1 MRWIA
6 VLFSLA
12 CGIAADV
19 PLQWTTWAP
28 RPEIAPAFE
37 ATEVEGVPCRRIA
50 ASSFSQF
57 GKWRAAAPVKAATYY
72 DFSVEYRAARVDSE
86 STSVGALLSWTT
98 ADGRVTQRDYADSVT
113 VLANG
118 WRRASRKLQ
127 APNGAASVT
136 IELFLRWTTGGEVL
150 FRNVSLN
157 TAAAAQPRLI
167 RIAVPRLDPPLPA
180 STDSNLTFI
189 DTVARKSSAAGAD
202 LVLLGENIVH
212 RWTSG
217 EPAALAQPITG
228 PIARSLAETAR
239 RHRIYLATS
248 IYEKEDE
255 RVYISAVLFDRT
267 GRLAGKYRKTH
278 IPLSEAE
285 DGITPGND
293 YPVFE
298 TEFGRVGLL
307 VCWDSW
313 FPEPA
318 RILRLKGAELLLIPT
333 TGDVPHHWDVISRAR
348 AIDNGIPLAGAST
361 QRPTSRILDA
371 QGEIA
376 AETADGIAVGVID
389 LNREY
394 RVNWL
399 SVGPGAGEAKSLY
412 IKERRPETYK

>member
-6 VLFSLA
+6 AVISVTSS
-12 CGIAADV
+12 IAADL
-19 PLQWTTWAP
+19 PLAWTTWAP
-28 RPEIAPAFE
+28 RPGIAPAFE
-37 ATEVEGVPCRRIA
+37 AATIEGVPCRRIT
-50 ASSFSQF
+50 ASNFSQF
-57 GKWRAAAPVKAATYY
+57 GKWRASTPVKALNYY
-72 DFSVEYRAARVDSE
+72 EFSVDYLATGVDSE

-98 ADGRVTQRDYADSVT
+98 SDGRVTQRDYADSIAS
-113 VLANG
+113 LDRG

-127 APNGAASVT
+127 APAGVTSVT
-136 IELFLRWTTGGEVL
+136 IELFLRWTSAGEVL
-150 FRNVSLN
+150 FCKVSLASSSAN
-157 TAAAAQPRLI
+157 QPRLI
-167 RIAVPRLDPPLPA
+167 RIAAPRLDPPRPA

-189 DTVARKSSAAGAD
+189 DSVVRKSAAAGAD
-202 LVLLGENIVH
+202 LVLLGENLVH
-212 RWTSG
+212 RWTPG
-217 EPAALAQPITG
+217 EPASLAELITG
-228 PIARSLAETAR
+228 PIARSLGETAR
-239 RHRIYLATS
+239 RHQIYLATS
-248 IYEKEDE
+248 FYEKQDE
-255 RVYISAVLFDRT
+255 RVYITAVLFDRT

-285 DGITPGND
+285 EGITPGSE

-333 TGDVPHHWDVISRAR
+333 TGDVPHHWDIVSRAR
-348 AIDNGIPLAGAST
+348 AIDNGIPIAGAST

-371 QGEIA
+371 QGEIS
-376 AETADGIAVGVID
+376 AETADGIALGVID

-399 SVGPGAGEAKSLY
+399 SVGPGAGEGKSLF